1 MIMKQRLLSLVLL
14 ALLPLLAVQAQITD
28 YDLYICG
35 TQVTS
40 QNASNILGDGAFSY
54 NASTN
59 VLTVQKDV
67 SVENKNII
75 DNSIDGLTLNIARDV
90 AFDSYGNQLMVY
102 NRENCSMTVKGDGK
116 LTMTNAEGMAGC
128 FYIQGDATLTIDNM
142 EIEAQGQNIFWGNK
156 SSEKLVLKNSY
167 IHAKCAGG
175 GFGAIFEL
183 GGGIT
188 FEDCHISI
196 PEDGYVDMT
205 RFMGIVNQDG
215 SIAREVLIETGEAIK
230 TYDLTVLGERVTS
243 LNADDILGDGSFSY
257 DPENKVLTISG
268 DGSYNGTCVYSNIEG
283 ITINVTQDVTLQASL
298 TGLHIEE
305 DATLTGAGKLT
316 IKSESDCCIYAVGA
330 TITIDN
336 MTIEVDGKWGIAGY
350 PANEY
355 LIVKGSNIHAT
366 STDGAVCDF
375 NSITIEDCEIIQPVG
390 GAIDNGKIVDSE
402 GNVAKEVTIGVVEDY
417 PVKVCGTQVTSL
429 NADDVLGD
437 GAFSYNPEKKV
448 LSVKGDATSSYTI
461 VSFLSANMTLS
472 VEGDVTLSSSG
483 NVIRDA
489 SIIEGPGTLT
499 VVSSGS
505 TAIYQNGNM
514 TIRNTTVKAYG
525 AGGIEGNPNLT
536 PRLTIENATVKAYGS
551 SRGAINDFT
560 SIVFNNCK
568 ITEPEGGHV
577 DGGKIVDSE
586 GVVAATV
593 LIEPID
599 ETYDLMIG
607 QMPVTSANASDIL
620 GDGVFSYDADNKVLT
635 INGNFTSG
643 LSIWSQIDGLTVK
656 VMQDATLTT
665 TRPCFFFEANA
676 TLTGDGKLTLISN
689 DSGIQL
695 NEATLTIED
704 MTIETDCLSG
714 IRGMPLDDHLIVR
727 NSTIHAK
734 GSSSAI
740 NDLTSITLD
749 GCEITLPEGGYVDG
763 GCIFNSEGYPAT
775 EVIIKPIEV
784 VDYPVLV
791 CGTRVTS
798 LNADDVL
805 GDGAFSY
812 DPENMVLSVK
822 GNATSSYTI
831 VNFLNSGM
839 TLSVENDVTLSST
852 VNVVREAEYIEGPGT
867 LTAVSSGA
875 DAIFINGNMTIRNT
889 TVKAYG
895 TGGIAANPNFLTP
908 CLTIEN
914 ATVRAYGPT
923 LGGIHDFQTI
933 VLNGCEITTPEG
945 GYVDGGKIVDSEGNM
960 ATDVLIETEIDTEII
975 HEKYDLIIC
984 GTQVTSENAADVLG
998 NGIFGYDASTKTLT
1012 MSGNIDTEGDD
1023 FIQNNGIDGLTIHVT
1038 TDSEVSSGVFN
1049 IFANTTLTGEG
1060 KLTINAP
1067 SVSAIFVES
1076 ATLTIEDMNLDVS
1089 GGWGIAGEPWA
1100 EWLIVRNSNI
1110 HATGTDGAICDF
1122 NDITLEDCHITLPE
1136 GGFVSDGK
1144 IINSEGVVA
1153 TEVIITA
1160 EADAIEGIAADSNKN
1175 AALYNLSGQR
1185 VGRDYRG
1192 IVIEGGKKTLV
1203 K

>member
-1 MIMKQRLLSLVLL
+1 MNKRLFITLL
-14 ALLPLLAVQAQITD
+14 ALLPLLAVQAQITA
-28 YDLYICG
+28 YDLFICG

-59 VLTVQKDV
+59 MLTVQKDV

-75 DNSIDGLTLNIARDV
+75 VNRIDGLTLNIARDV

-102 NRENCSMTVKGDGK
+102 NETDCSMTVKGDGK
-116 LTMTNAEGMAGC
+116 LTMSNAEGMAGC

-283 ITINVTQDVTLQASL
+283 LTINVTQDVTLQASL

-336 MTIEVDGKWGIAGY
+336 MNIEVDGKWGIAGY

-355 LIVKGSNIHAT
+355 LIVKGSNIHAI

-375 NSITIEDCEIIQPVG
+375 NSITLEDCIIIQPVG
-390 GAIDNGKIVDSE
+390 GAIDNGKVVDSE
-402 GNVAKEVTIGVVEDY
+402 GNVAKEATIAIGVGEENY
-417 PVKVCGTQVTSL
+417 PVKVCGTQVTSA
-429 NADDVLGD
+429 NASDVLGD
-437 GAFSYNPEKKV
+437 GAFSYDPENKV

-461 VSFLSANMTLS
+461 VNFLDAGMTLS
-472 VEGDVTLSSSG
+472 VESDVTLSSSG
-483 NVIRDA
+483 NVIWDA
-489 SIIEGPGTLT
+489 SIIEGPGSLT
-499 VVSSGS
+499 AVSSGAD
-505 TAIYQNGNM
+505 AIYQNGDM

-525 AGGIEGNPNLT
+525 AGGIAANPNYLT
-536 PRLTIENATVKAYGS
+536 PRLTIENATIRAYGPTL
-551 SRGAINDFT
+551 GGIHDFQ
-560 SIVFNNCK
+560 SIVLNDCE
-568 ITEPEGGHV
+568 ITTPEGGYV

-586 GVVAATV
+586 GNLAADV

-620 GDGVFSYDADNKVLT
+620 GDGVFTYDADNKVLT

-656 VMQDATLTT
+656 VTQDATLTT
-665 TRPCFFFEANA
+665 TRPCLLFEANA

-695 NEATLTIED
+695 NEATLIIED

-749 GCEITLPEGGYVDG
+749 GCEITLPEGGY
-763 GCIFNSEGYPAT
+763 I
-775 EVIIKPIEV
+775 
-784 VDYPVLV
+784 
-791 CGTRVTS
+791 
-798 LNADDVL
+798 
-805 GDGAFSY
+805 
-812 DPENMVLSVK
+812 
-822 GNATSSYTI
+822 
-831 VNFLNSGM
+831 
-839 TLSVENDVTLSST
+839 
-852 VNVVREAEYIEGPGT
+852 
-867 LTAVSSGA
+867 
-875 DAIFINGNMTIRNT
+875 
-889 TVKAYG
+889 
-895 TGGIAANPNFLTP
+895 
-908 CLTIEN
+908 
-914 ATVRAYGPT
+914 
-923 LGGIHDFQTI
+923 
-933 VLNGCEITTPEG
+933 
-945 GYVDGGKIVDSEGNM
+945 DGGKIVDSEGAL
-960 ATDVLIETEIDTEII
+960 ATEVTIATLER
-975 HEKYDLIIC
+975 YALYVNS
-984 GTQVTSENAADVLG
+984 TQVTNFNAADVLG
-998 NGIFGYDASTKTLT
+998 DGVCSYDDETKTLT
-1012 MSGNIDTEGDD
+1012 ISGNLDTADGGAG
-1023 FIQNNGIDGLTIHVT
+1023 IQNNAIDGLTIHVA
-1038 TDSEVSSGVFN
+1038 TDSEVSGVLN
-1049 IFANTTLTGEG
+1049 LFANTTITGEG
-1060 KLTINAP
+1060 KLTVNAP
-1067 SVSAIFVES
+1067 TGLCAIYITS
-1076 ATLTIEDMNLDVS
+1076 NTLTIENMTLEAS
-1089 GGWGIAGEPWA
+1089 GDWGIAGDPVE
-1100 EWLIVRNSNI
+1100 EYLIVRNSNI
-1110 HATGTDGAICDF
+1110 HATGVEGAICDF
-1122 NDITLEDCHITLPE
+1122 IGITLEDCSITLPE
-1136 GGFVSDGK
+1136 GGFVSEGN

-1153 TEVIITA
+1153 TEVIIVA
-1160 EADAIEGIAADSNKN
+1160 DLVDAIDGLAADRRASD
-1175 AALYNLSGQR
+1175 ARYNLSGQR

-1192 IVIEGGKKTLV
+1192 IVIENGKKVLM

>member
-1 MIMKQRLLSLVLL
+1 MKQRLQSLVLL

-59 VLTVQKDV
+59 MLTVQKDV

-102 NRENCSMTVKGDGK
+102 NRADCSMTVKGDGK

-215 SIAREVLIETGEAIK
+215 SIAREVLIETGEAIE

-336 MTIEVDGKWGIAGY
+336 MNIEVDGKWGIAGY

-355 LIVKGSNIHAT
+355 LIVKGSNIHAI

-375 NSITIEDCEIIQPVG
+375 NSITLEDCIIIQPVG
-390 GAIDNGKIVDSE
+390 GAIDNGKVVDSE
-402 GNVAKEVTIGVVEDY
+402 GNVAKEATIGVVEDY
-417 PVKVCGTQVTSL
+417 PVKVCGTQVTNL

-437 GAFSYNPEKKV
+437 GAFSYNPENKV
-448 LSVKGDATSSYTI
+448 LSVKGDATSSNTI
-461 VSFLSANMTLS
+461 VSFLSDNMTLS
-472 VEGDVTLSSSG
+472 VESDVTLSSSG
-483 NVIRDA
+483 NVIWDA
-489 SIIEGPGTLT
+489 SIIEGPGSLT
-499 VVSSGS
+499 TVSSGS
-505 TAIYQNGNM
+505 TAIYQNRNM

-525 AGGIEGNPNLT
+525 AGGIEGNTNLT
-536 PRLTIENATVKAYGS
+536 PRLTIENATVRAYGS
-551 SRGAINDFT
+551 SRGAISNFT

-568 ITEPEGGHV
+568 IIEPEGGRV

-586 GVVAATV
+586 GNLAAEV

-635 INGNFTSG
+635 INGNFTSDS
-643 LSIWSQIDGLTVK
+643 SIWSQIDGLTVK
-656 VMQDATLTT
+656 VTQDATLTS
-665 TRPCFFFEANA
+665 TRPCLFFEANT

-689 DSGIQL
+689 DSGIDIS
-695 NEATLTIED
+695 EATLTIED

-714 IRGMPLDDHLIVR
+714 IRGALLDANLIVR

-740 NDLTSITLD
+740 NHFTSITLD
-749 GCEITLPEGGYVDG
+749 GCEITLPEGGYIDG

-775 EVIIKPIEV
+775 EVIIKPIEA
-784 VDYPVLV
+784 VDYPVKV
-791 CGTRVTS
+791 CGTQVTS

-812 DPENMVLSVK
+812 DDSSKTLTVK

-831 VNFLNSGM
+831 VNFLGSGM
-839 TLSVENDVTLSST
+839 TLRVENDVTLSSS
-852 VNVVREAEYIEGPGT
+852 VNIIREAACIEGPGT
-867 LTAVSSGA
+867 LTAVSSGS

-923 LGGIHDFQTI
+923 LGGIHDFQSI

-975 HEKYDLIIC
+975 CEKYDLIIC

-998 NGIFGYDASTKTLT
+998 NGVFSYDAATKTLT
-1012 MSGNIDTEGDD
+1012 MSGNIDTEKDD
-1023 FIQNNGIDGLTIHVT
+1023 YIQNNGIDGLNIHVT
-1038 TDSEVSSGVFN
+1038 TDSEMSSGVFN

-1076 ATLTIEDMNLDVS
+1076 ATLTIENMNLEVS
-1089 GGWGIAGEPWA
+1089 GYWGIAGEPWA
-1100 EWLIVRNSNI
+1100 EWLIIRNSNI

-1160 EADAIEGIAADSNKN
+1160 EADAIEGIAADSNEN
-1175 AALYNLSGQR
+1175 TARYNLSGQR

-1192 IVIEGGKKTLV
+1192 IVIEGRKKTLV

>member
-1 MIMKQRLLSLVLL
+1 MNKRLFITLL
-14 ALLPLLAVQAQITD
+14 ALLTLLAVQAQITN
-28 YDLYICG
+28 YDLFICG

-59 VLTVQKDV
+59 MLTVQKDV

-75 DNSIDGLTLNIARDV
+75 VNRIDGLTLNIARDV
-90 AFDSYGNQLMVY
+90 AFDLYGNQLMVY
-102 NRENCSMTVKGDGK
+102 NGTDCSMTVKGDGK
-116 LTMTNAEGMAGC
+116 LTMTNAEGTAGC

-230 TYDLTVLGERVTS
+230 TYDLKVLGESVTS

-257 DPENKVLTISG
+257 DPENNVLTISG
-268 DGSYNGTCVYSNIEG
+268 GGSYNGTCVYSNIEG
-283 ITINVTQDVTLQASL
+283 LTINVTQDVTLQASL

-336 MTIEVDGKWGIAGY
+336 MNIEVDGKWGIAGY

-355 LIVKGSNIHAT
+355 LIVKGSNIHAI

-402 GNVAKEVTIGVVEDY
+402 GNVAKEATIGLVEDY
-417 PVKVCGTQVTSL
+417 PVKVCGTQVTSA
-429 NADDVLGD
+429 NASDVLGD
-437 GAFSYNPEKKV
+437 GAFSYDPENKV
-448 LSVKGDATSSYTI
+448 LSVMGDATSSYTI
-461 VSFLSANMTLS
+461 VSFLSDNMTLS
-472 VEGDVTLSSSG
+472 VESDVTLSSSG
-483 NVIRDA
+483 NVIWDA
-489 SIIEGPGTLT
+489 SIIEGPGSLT
-499 VVSSGS
+499 AVSSGAD
-505 TAIYQNGNM
+505 AIYQNGDM

-525 AGGIEGNPNLT
+525 TGGIAANPNFLT
-536 PRLTIENATVKAYGS
+536 PCLTIENATVRAYGPTL
-551 SRGAINDFT
+551 GGIHDFQ
-560 SIVFNNCK
+560 SIVLNGCE
-568 ITEPEGGHV
+568 ITTPEGGYV

-586 GVVAATV
+586 GNLAADV

-599 ETYDLMIG
+599 KTYDLMIG

-620 GDGVFSYDADNKVLT
+620 GDGVFTYDADNKVLT

-656 VMQDATLTT
+656 VTQDATLTT
-665 TRPCFFFEANA
+665 TRPCLLFEANA

-695 NEATLTIED
+695 NEATLIIED
-704 MTIETDCLSG
+704 LTIETDCLSG

-749 GCEITLPEGGYVDG
+749 GCEITLPEGGYIDG

-775 EVIIKPIEV
+775 DVLIEPIEV
-784 VDYPVLV
+784 VEYGIVICD
-791 CGTRVTS
+791 RQVTS
-798 LNADDVL
+798 LNAADVW
-805 GDGAFSY
+805 GDGRYSFDAETKTLTISRDDSFFDTKPLLVNQTCDGLIINVPY
-812 DPENMVLSVK
+812 DVM
-822 GNATSSYTI
+822 
-831 VNFLNSGM
+831 
-839 TLSVENDVTLSST
+839 LSSRYST
-852 VNVVREAEYIEGPGT
+852 FILSENTTITGGAT
-867 LTAVSSGA
+867 LNLSTSQ
-875 DAIFINGNMTIRNT
+875 DCAIFVRNG
-889 TVKAYG
+889 AQ
-895 TGGIAANPNFLTP
+895 
-908 CLTIEN
+908 LTIEN
-914 ATVRAYGPT
+914 MTINANGHFNGISGMPDGETLIVRNSNIYAKGSLGAIVDFSSIT
-923 LGGIHDFQTI
+923 LDDCNI
-933 VLNGCEITTPEG
+933 LKPAG
-945 GYVDGGKIVDSEGNM
+945 GYIDGDKIVDSEGVL
-960 ATDVLIETEIDTEII
+960 ATEVTIATLER
-975 HEKYDLIIC
+975 YALYVNS
-984 GTQVTSENAADVLG
+984 TQVTNFNAADVLG
-998 NGIFGYDASTKTLT
+998 DGVCSYDAETKTLT
-1012 MSGNIDTEGDD
+1012 ISGNLDTADGGAG
-1023 FIQNNGIDGLTIHVT
+1023 IQNNAIDGLTIHVA
-1038 TDSEVSSGVFN
+1038 TDSEVSGVLN
-1049 IFANTTLTGEG
+1049 LFANTTITGEG
-1060 KLTINAP
+1060 KLTVNAP
-1067 SVSAIFVES
+1067 TGLCAIYITS
-1076 ATLTIEDMNLDVS
+1076 NTLTIENMTLEAS
-1089 GGWGIAGEPWA
+1089 GDWGIAGDPVE
-1100 EWLIVRNSNI
+1100 ENLIVRNSNI
-1110 HATGTDGAICDF
+1110 HATGVEGAICDF
-1122 NDITLEDCHITLPE
+1122 IGITLEDCSITLPE
-1136 GGFVSDGK
+1136 GGFVSEGN

-1153 TEVIITA
+1153 TEVIIVA
-1160 EADAIEGIAADSNKN
+1160 DLVDAIDGLAADRRASD
-1175 AALYNLSGQR
+1175 ARYNLSGQR

-1192 IVIEGGKKTLV
+1192 IVIENGKKVLM

>member
-102 NRENCSMTVKGDGK
+102 NRADCSMTVKGDGK
-116 LTMTNAEGMAGC
+116 LTMSNAEGMAGC

-283 ITINVTQDVTLQASL
+283 LTINVTQDVTLQASL

-336 MTIEVDGKWGIAGY
+336 MNIEVDGKWGIAGY

-355 LIVKGSNIHAT
+355 LIVKGSNIHAI

-375 NSITIEDCEIIQPVG
+375 NSITLEDCIIIQPVG
-390 GAIDNGKIVDSE
+390 GAIDNGKVVDSE
-402 GNVAKEVTIGVVEDY
+402 GNVAKEATIGVVEDY
-417 PVKVCGTQVTSL
+417 PVKVCGTQVTNL

-437 GAFSYNPEKKV
+437 GAFSYDPENKV

-461 VSFLSANMTLS
+461 VSFLSDNMTLR
-472 VEGDVTLSSSG
+472 VESDVTLSSSG
-483 NVIRDA
+483 NVIWDA
-489 SIIEGPGTLT
+489 SIIEGPGSLT
-499 VVSSGS
+499 VVSSGAD
-505 TAIYQNGNM
+505 AIYQNGDM

-525 AGGIEGNPNLT
+525 AGGIAANPNYLT
-536 PRLTIENATVKAYGS
+536 PRLTIENATIRAYGS
-551 SRGAINDFT
+551 SRGAIYGFT

-568 ITEPEGGHV
+568 ITEPEGGRV

-586 GVVAATV
+586 GNLAAEV

-620 GDGVFSYDADNKVLT
+620 GDGVFTYDADNKVLT

-656 VMQDATLTT
+656 VTQDATLTT
-665 TRPCFFFEANA
+665 TRPCLLFEANA

-749 GCEITLPEGGYVDG
+749 GCEITLPEGGY
-763 GCIFNSEGYPAT
+763 I
-775 EVIIKPIEV
+775 
-784 VDYPVLV
+784 
-791 CGTRVTS
+791 
-798 LNADDVL
+798 
-805 GDGAFSY
+805 
-812 DPENMVLSVK
+812 
-822 GNATSSYTI
+822 
-831 VNFLNSGM
+831 
-839 TLSVENDVTLSST
+839 
-852 VNVVREAEYIEGPGT
+852 
-867 LTAVSSGA
+867 
-875 DAIFINGNMTIRNT
+875 
-889 TVKAYG
+889 
-895 TGGIAANPNFLTP
+895 
-908 CLTIEN
+908 
-914 ATVRAYGPT
+914 
-923 LGGIHDFQTI
+923 
-933 VLNGCEITTPEG
+933 
-945 GYVDGGKIVDSEGNM
+945 DGGKIVDSEGVL
-960 ATDVLIETEIDTEII
+960 ATEVTIATLER
-975 HEKYDLIIC
+975 YALYVNS
-984 GTQVTSENAADVLG
+984 TQVTNFNAADVLG
-998 NGIFGYDASTKTLT
+998 DGVCSYDAETKTLT
-1012 MSGNIDTEGDD
+1012 ISGNLDTADGGAV
-1023 FIQNNGIDGLTIHVT
+1023 IQNNAIDGLTIHVA
-1038 TDSEVSSGVFN
+1038 TDSEVSGVLN
-1049 IFANTTLTGEG
+1049 LFANTTITGEG
-1060 KLTINAP
+1060 KLTVNAP
-1067 SVSAIFVES
+1067 TGLCAIYITS
-1076 ATLTIEDMNLDVS
+1076 NTLTIENMTLEAS
-1089 GGWGIAGEPWA
+1089 GDWGIAGDPVE
-1100 EWLIVRNSNI
+1100 EYLIVRNSNI
-1110 HATGTDGAICDF
+1110 HATGVEGAICDF
-1122 NDITLEDCHITLPE
+1122 IGITLEDCSITLPE
-1136 GGFVSDGK
+1136 GGFVSEGN

-1153 TEVIITA
+1153 TEVIISA
-1160 EADAIEGIAADSNKN
+1160 DADAIEGIAADSNKN
-1175 AALYNLSGQR
+1175 VVRYNLSGQR

-1192 IVIEGGKKTLV
+1192 IVIENGKKTLV